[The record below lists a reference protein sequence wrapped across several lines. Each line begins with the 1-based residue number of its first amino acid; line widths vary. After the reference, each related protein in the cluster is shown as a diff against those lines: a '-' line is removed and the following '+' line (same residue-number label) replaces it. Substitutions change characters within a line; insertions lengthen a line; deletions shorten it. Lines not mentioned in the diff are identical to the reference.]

1 MHLSFKETRVAY
13 LVRVLQILIKIV
25 ASHHDFFSHHCDPPA
40 EGIMV
45 FVFALDEQLQ
55 FIFRHIDHKDPD
67 KPYVCTF
74 SINEQGDYEG
84 M

>member
-1 MHLSFKETRVAY
+1 M
-13 LVRVLQILIKIV
+13 VLISL
-25 ASHHDFFSHHCDPPA
+25 
-40 EGIMV
+40 

-55 FIFRHIDHKDPD
+55 FVFRHIDHKDPD
-67 KPYVCTF
+67 KPYVFTL

>member
-1 MHLSFKETRVAY
+1 MTLQQR
-13 LVRVLQILIKIV
+13 LMVLTN
-25 ASHHDFFSHHCDPPA
+25 S
-40 EGIMV
+40 V

-55 FIFRHIDHKDPD
+55 FIFRHINHKDPD
-67 KPYVCTF
+67 KPYVFTL

>member
-1 MHLSFKETRVAY
+1 M
-13 LVRVLQILIKIV
+13 VLIN
-25 ASHHDFFSHHCDPPA
+25 S
-40 EGIMV
+40 V

-67 KPYVCTF
+67 KPYVFTL

-84 M
+84 MWILNT